1 MMRDQAETL
10 RLKMMK
16 SQGAL
21 SKSIAIVS
29 GKGGVG
35 KSNFS
40 TNFAFALISKGKKVL
55 IIDMDI
61 GMGNIHILLGM
72 TPQYSLRDYLLGTQ
86 ELEIVINDAP
96 GGLSFISGGSGL
108 DTVMEWSP
116 EMFERLIQAFE
127 YLQKEYDFILFDMG
141 AGATQSSIELIV
153 SVDEIIVISTT
164 EPTSITDA
172 YSMMKFICL
181 QNPEK
186 MFSIVSNRVTK
197 GDDGNDA
204 ITRLQY
210 AMRKFLGKETKIL
223 GFLPEDPVV
232 HKAVI
237 AQEPF
242 LLLFPNAPISK
253 RMFAIAET
261 FVSPSST
268 EEVNIGDG
276 FLGKLRSL
284 FTKGRG

>member
-16 SQGAL
+16 SQGDL

-40 TNFAFALISKGKKVL
+40 TNFAFALISSGKKVL

-72 TPQYSLRDYLLGTQ
+72 TPQYSLRDYLLGTK
-86 ELEIVINDAP
+86 ELEVVINEAP

-108 DTVMEWSP
+108 DAVMEWSS

-127 YLQKEYDFILFDMG
+127 YLQKEYDFIFFDMG

-153 SVDEIIVISTT
+153 AVDEVIVISTT

-181 QNPEK
+181 QDPEK
-186 MFSIVSNRVTK
+186 IFSIVSNRVAK

-204 ITRLQY
+204 ITRIQY

-223 GFLPEDPVV
+223 GFLPEDPAV

-268 EEVNIGDG
+268 EEVKTGEG
-276 FLGKLRSL
+276 FLWKLRSV